1 MKIDR
6 FEGDYAVIEISNKIF
21 AKIDM
26 KLLPDDAREGDEIF
40 ISTKNN
46 EIKAEE
52 NQKRLDK
59 LFVD

>member
-52 NQKRLDK
+52 NQ
-59 LFVD
+59 